1 MIFFEKKNT
10 DTTGKKTPSWTRLF
24 FLLTLI
30 FIYIPLLTTF
40 QSAFSDSGRFSFR
53 WFHELWQN
61 EEIGDAIKRSVFV
74 SFWSCLL
81 ATCLG
86 TLAAIGI
93 DHLRKKNNERMNRD
107 GFSHGWK
114 QMSLGGLFRQQL
126 YLSLMMPE
134 IVFALSLLT
143 WFSILHF
150 QLGLW
155 TVIISH
161 TVFCLAYV
169 VLTIESRLQQLDPVL
184 EQVAFDLGAK
194 PSQILRL
201 VLIPNLWPAIA
212 SSAVLCLLLSFDDF
226 LITFF
231 VNGVGQDT
239 LPIKI
244 YTSLR
249 VGASPALDALTFL
262 LFLCS
267 SILCLLFIYIQKKYS
282 KLS

>member
-1 MIFFEKKNT
+1 MILRRGKKNAST
-10 DTTGKKTPSWTRLF
+10 QKTPFWTRVF
-24 FLLTLI
+24 FFFALGV
-30 FIYIPLLTTF
+30 IYIPLITTF
-40 QSAFSDSGRFSFR
+40 LSAFSNAHQWTFR
-53 WFHELWQN
+53 WFQELWQN
-61 EEIGDAIKRSVFV
+61 DEILDAIKRSAFV

-81 ATCLG
+81 ATSLG
-86 TLAAIGI
+86 TFAAIGLAHI
-93 DHLRKKNNERMNRD
+93 RKKQGNNHQEPLHARPPHIRLAN
-107 GFSHGWK
+107 F
-114 QMSLGGLFRQQL
+114 FRSQL
-126 YLSLMMPE
+126 YLLLMMPE

-143 WFSILHF
+143 WFSILRF
-150 QLGLW
+150 ELGLW

-161 TVFCLAYV
+161 TVFCIAYV
-169 VLTIESRLQQLDPVL
+169 VLTIESRLQQLDPIL
-184 EQVAFDLGAK
+184 EDVAHDLGAR
-194 PSQILRL
+194 PAQILQL